1 MQVQEQSESPQTGAP
16 RLQRSIVLVGLMG
29 AGKST
34 VGRRLATALHLPFYD
49 ADQEIETAAG
59 CTISDFFERYGEQAF
74 RDGERRVIARLLD
87 GPRHVLATGG
97 GAFMDAGTR
106 ELIKHQGLS
115 IWLRAGI
122 ELLMTRVAKRQTR
135 PLLQTGDP
143 RATMEKLMAERYPTY
158 ALADLTIESNG
169 GPHDT
174 VVQQILAHLSAT
186 GVKSFA

>member
-1 MQVQEQSESPQTGAP
+1 MQVQEQPESPQTGAP

-34 VGRRLATALHLPFYD
+34 VGRRLAAALHLPFYD

-59 CTISDFFERYGEQAF
+59 CTISDFFERYGEAAF
-74 RDGERRVIARLLD
+74 RDGERRVIARLLE

-106 ELIKHQGLS
+106 QLIKHQGLS

-158 ALADLTIESNG
+158 AEADLTVVSNG

-174 VVQQILAHLSAT
+174 VVQQILAHLTAT
-186 GVKSFA
+186 GVKSIA

>member
-1 MQVQEQSESPQTGAP
+1 MQVQEQPESPQTGAP

-34 VGRRLATALHLPFYD
+34 VGRRLAAALHLPFYD

-59 CTISDFFERYGEQAF
+59 CTISDFFERYGEAAF
-74 RDGERRVIARLLD
+74 RDGERRVIARLLE

-106 ELIKHQGLS
+106 QLIKHQGLS

-158 ALADLTIESNG
+158 AEADLTVDSNG

-174 VVQQILAHLSAT
+174 VVQQILAHLTAT
-186 GVKSFA
+186 GVKSIA

>member
-1 MQVQEQSESPQTGAP
+1 MQVQEQPESPQTGAP

-34 VGRRLATALHLPFYD
+34 VGRRLAAALHLPFYD

-59 CTISDFFERYGEQAF
+59 CTISDFFERYGEAAF
-74 RDGERRVIARLLD
+74 RDGERRVIARTWR

-106 ELIKHQGLS
+106 QLIKHQGLS

-158 ALADLTIESNG
+158 AEADLTVDSNG

-174 VVQQILAHLSAT
+174 VVQQILAHLTAT
-186 GVKSFA
+186 GVKSIA

>member
-1 MQVQEQSESPQTGAP
+1 MQVQEQQESRETGAP
-16 RLQRSIVLVGLMG
+16 KRQRSIVLVGLMG

-59 CTISDFFERYGEQAF
+59 CTISDFFERYGESAF

-97 GAFMDAGTR
+97 GAFMDLSTR
-106 ELIKHQGLS
+106 DLIKQRALS
-115 IWLRAGI
+115 IWLRADI
-122 ELLMTRVAKRQTR
+122 ELLMARVAKRQTR

-143 RATMEKLMAERYPTY
+143 RATMEKLMAERYPVY
-158 ALADLTIESNG
+158 AEADVTVNSNG

-174 VVQQILAHLSAT
+174 VVQQILAYLGET
-186 GVKSFA
+186 GVKSNA

>member
-1 MQVQEQSESPQTGAP
+1 
-16 RLQRSIVLVGLMG
+16 
-29 AGKST
+29 
-34 VGRRLATALHLPFYD
+34 
-49 ADQEIETAAG
+49 
-59 CTISDFFERYGEQAF
+59 
-74 RDGERRVIARLLD
+74 
-87 GPRHVLATGG
+87 
-97 GAFMDAGTR
+97 MDAGTR
-106 ELIKHQGLS
+106 QLIKQQGLS

-158 ALADLTIESNG
+158 AQADLTVDSNG

-186 GVKSFA
+186 GVKSIA